1 MLLIRFMIF
10 CYCLIKTLTSGMN
23 QYQKTTPQR
32 FTVPEGKLQ
41 DVILSSIPLA
51 IRLGIIIIFINPYYH
66 L

>member
-10 CYCLIKTLTSGMN
+10 CYCLIKKLISGMIL
-23 QYQKTTPQR
+23 YQKTTPQR

-51 IRLGIIIIFINPYYH
+51 IRLGIIIIFINHYYH